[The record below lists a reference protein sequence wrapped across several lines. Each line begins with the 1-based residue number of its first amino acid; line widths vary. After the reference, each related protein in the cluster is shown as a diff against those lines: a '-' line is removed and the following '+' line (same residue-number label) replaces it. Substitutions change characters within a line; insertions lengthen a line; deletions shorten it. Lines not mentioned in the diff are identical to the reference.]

1 MLEGMR
7 FTVELPDEDETEA
20 KLRTLANLDLR
31 GFKQQAS
38 YYLYLKIQED
48 YARRFPRN
56 ETVAEL
62 VEGVA

>member
-7 FTVELPDEDETEA
+7 FTVELPDEDEGP
-20 KLRTLANLDLR
+20 LRTLANLDLR

-38 YYLYLKIQED
+38 YYLDLKIREE
-48 YARRFPRN
+48 YAKLPKG
-56 ETVAEL
+56 ETLAEL

>member
-7 FTVELPDEDETEA
+7 FTVELPDEDEGP
-20 KLRTLANLDLR
+20 LRRLANLDLR

-38 YYLYLKIQED
+38 YYLDLKIREE
-48 YARRFPRN
+48 YTKRFPRD
-56 ETVAEL
+56 ETLAEL